1 MDLKYEIGHIA
12 FVVKDLDAAMGFMK
26 TLGAELSEKKVFGNN
41 KNLQEG
47 SGEPWQVEYCTG
59 KLGNMGFEIFRP
71 EGEGTPYS
79 ELMAQRG
86 GGIHHI
92 SFDDLGENIVAMRDD
107 LVAKG
112 CEQFSSAES
121 KKYGMMACYLNIPS
135 MPGTI
140 IELKK

>member
-1 MDLKYEIGHIA
+1 MDYKIGHIA
-12 FVVKDLDAAMGFMK
+12 FVVKDLDAAMAFMAS
-26 TLGAELSEKKVFGNN
+26 LGAELSEKKVFGNN
-41 KNLQEG
+41 KNLSEG
-47 SGEPWQVEYCTG
+47 TGEPWTVTYCTG
-59 KLGNMGFEIFRP
+59 KLGEMGLEIFMP

-79 ELMAQRG
+79 ELMAKYG

-92 SFDDLGENIVAMRDD
+92 SFDNLGEDIIPMRDD

-121 KKYGMMACYLNIPS
+121 KKYGMLAAYMKIPS
-135 MPGTI
+135 MPGTV